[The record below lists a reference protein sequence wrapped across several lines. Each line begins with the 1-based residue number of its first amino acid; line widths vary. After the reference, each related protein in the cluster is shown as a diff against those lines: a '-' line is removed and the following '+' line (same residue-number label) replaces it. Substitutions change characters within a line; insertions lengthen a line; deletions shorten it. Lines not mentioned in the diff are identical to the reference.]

1 MSKIRKKTDEYDIN
15 VVNYR
20 PPIRLYKRNGRVTEE
35 TPLEEMNRK
44 EKENFEKLELALIS
58 QTKSKKP
65 LEESFLFEKVAEYIF
80 GVEENSIGSPET
92 KSNKDGK
99 RKSKRKSKRK
109 FR

>member
-1 MSKIRKKTDEYDIN
+1 MS
-15 VVNYR
+15 R
-20 PPIRLYKRNGRVTEE
+20 PPRPLIRITKRNGRVTKE
-35 TPLEEMNRK
+35 TLLEEMNRV

-65 LEESFLFEKVAEYIF
+65 PIKEPFLFEKVAEYIF
-80 GVEENSIGSPET
+80 GKEENSIGSLET
-92 KSNKDGK
+92 KSNKNGK